1 MNTLIRLIKEE
12 HGISTIE
19 VVVILGIMLGIALIF
34 RETIVGFVKTLLAE
48 FFDAKKFIQP
58 IK

>member
-12 HGISTIE
+12 NGISTIE

-34 RETIVGFVKTLLAE
+34 RETIVGFVKTLLVE
-48 FFDAKKFIQP
+48 FFDAEKYIQP